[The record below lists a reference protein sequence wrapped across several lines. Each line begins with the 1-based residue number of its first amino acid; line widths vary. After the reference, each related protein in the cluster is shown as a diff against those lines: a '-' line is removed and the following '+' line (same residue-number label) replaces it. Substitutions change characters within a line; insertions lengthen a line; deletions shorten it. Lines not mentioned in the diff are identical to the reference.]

1 MRKLKQKLLFISKS
15 IFLVYN
21 KCNYSTIL
29 VQLSLFIDVE
39 CIVNY
44 KFIEIFFLKR
54 SMRLFVAK

>member
-44 KFIEIFFLKR
+44 KFIDIFFLKR